1 MAQDGQ
7 TIVTCGGVK
16 ETREA
21 KKEDFILVRGTE
33 AATSRLAVTAA
44 GNASEDIVLAALAV
58 DIAGNGAAEE
68 PR

>member
-7 TIVTCGGVK
+7 TIVTCQGVK
-16 ETREA
+16 ETRKA

-44 GNASEDIVLAALAV
+44 GNENENIVLAALAI